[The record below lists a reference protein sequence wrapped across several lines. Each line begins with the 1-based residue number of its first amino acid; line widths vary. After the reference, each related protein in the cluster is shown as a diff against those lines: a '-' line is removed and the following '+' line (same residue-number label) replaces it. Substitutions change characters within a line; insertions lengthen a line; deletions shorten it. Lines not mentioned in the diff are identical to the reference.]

1 MGNQFQVCKLSNLI
15 MISTLIISCFLVVPA
30 VLGNDPQCT
39 RCCNLESTVVES
51 TVKLVECEKDGV
63 DCPEE
68 ENAVVDYLPEYM
80 RCLTKRKKRAVSE
93 PSCEDYCVAGHCSV
107 TCGRDG
113 KSLQFILN
121 LLPKGI
127 VNALGLGGD
136 DDGTD
141 SDSDGSDDEGDA
153 SDDDGDGSDE
163 DEEEEGDEDEDEEED
178 EGEDG
183 VMEEEDAD

>member
-1 MGNQFQVCKLSNLI
+1 MGSNLI
-15 MISTLIISCFLVVPA
+15 MISTLIISCLLVVPA

-39 RCCNLESTVVES
+39 RCCNLESTVVAS

-80 RCLTKRKKRAVSE
+80 RCLTKRKRRAVSE

-107 TCGRDG
+107 TCERDG

-136 DDGTD
+136 GDGSDSDSDDSDNEGSD
-141 SDSDGSDDEGDA
+141 DEDGSDDDSDGSDM
-153 SDDDGDGSDE
+153 
-163 DEEEEGDEDEDEEED
+163 DEEEEGDEDEDEDEE
-178 EGEDG
+178 EGEDEE
-183 VMEEEDAD
+183 VEEEESEE

>member
-1 MGNQFQVCKLSNLI
+1 MI
-15 MISTLIISCFLVVPA
+15 MISTLIISCLLVVQA
-30 VLGNDPQCT
+30 VLGNDSQCT

-51 TVKLVECEKDGV
+51 TVKLVRCEKDGV

-107 TCGRDG
+107 TCERDG

-121 LLPKGI
+121 LLPKS
-127 VNALGLGGD
+127 VVRALGLGGD
-136 DDGTD
+136 DDGSD
-141 SDSDGSDDEGDA
+141 SDSDGSDDEGEG

-163 DEEEEGDEDEDEEED
+163 DEGEEGDEDEDED
-178 EGEDG
+178 EGEDDG
-183 VMEEEDAD
+183 EGEDEEVEEEESEE

>member
-1 MGNQFQVCKLSNLI
+1 

-39 RCCNLESTVVES
+39 RCCNLES

-107 TCGRDG
+107 TCERDG

-121 LLPKGI
+121 LLPKS
-127 VNALGLGGD
+127 VVRALGLGGD
-136 DDGTD
+136 DDGSD
-141 SDSDGSDDEGDA
+141 SDSDESDDEGEGSDDE
-153 SDDDGDGSDE
+153 SDGSDE
-163 DEEEEGDEDEDEEED
+163 DEEEGDEDEDEDEGED
-178 EGEDG
+178 EGEGED
-183 VMEEEDAD
+183 EEVE

>member
-1 MGNQFQVCKLSNLI
+1 
-15 MISTLIISCFLVVPA
+15 MISTLIISCLLVVSA
-30 VLGNDPQCT
+30 VLGNEPQCT

-107 TCGRDG
+107 TCERDG

-121 LLPKGI
+121 LLPKS
-127 VNALGLGGD
+127 VVRALGLGGD
-136 DDGTD
+136 DDGSDSDGDD
-141 SDSDGSDDEGDA
+141 SDSDGSDDEGDG

-163 DEEEEGDEDEDEEED
+163 DEEEEGDEDEDEDEGED
-178 EGEDG
+178 EGEGEDEE
-183 VMEEEDAD
+183 VEEEESEE

>member
-15 MISTLIISCFLVVPA
+15 MISTLIISCFLVVQA
-30 VLGNDPQCT
+30 VLGNDSQCT

-80 RCLTKRKKRAVSE
+80 RCLTKRKRRALSE

-107 TCGRDG
+107 TCERDG
-113 KSLQFILN
+113 KSLQSILN

-136 DDGTD
+136 DDGSD
-141 SDSDGSDDEGDA
+141 SDS
-153 SDDDGDGSDE
+153 DGSDE

-183 VMEEEDAD
+183 VMEEEDADE

>member
-1 MGNQFQVCKLSNLI
+1 

-39 RCCNLESTVVES
+39 RCCNLES

-107 TCGRDG
+107 TCERDG

-121 LLPKGI
+121 LLPKS
-127 VNALGLGGD
+127 VVRALGLGGD
-136 DDGTD
+136 DDGSD
-141 SDSDGSDDEGDA
+141 SDSDGSDDEGEG
-153 SDDDGDGSDE
+153 SDDESDGSDE
-163 DEEEEGDEDEDEEED
+163 DEEEEGDEDEDEDEGED
-178 EGEDG
+178 EGEGEDEE
-183 VMEEEDAD
+183 VEEEESEE